1 MIITEVRE
9 NKLESGSGMLL
20 QIPKDTLLQRA
31 PLYQKGWEALLN
43 GQGKYAL
50 ILGAGPATREIA
62 YAFEGQELKQY
73 ALPSIHC
80 YDIAS
85 PPKEFDDIRVKFPT
99 VEMEYHSGVDLAKF
113 VPQDD
118 FIGNTRL
125 VSVHGV
131 LDYLTP
137 EAISHFFSQIAK
149 IKPETVSIRLCL
161 TVGPWEKEFASR
173 NVDLTQGE
181 TESIEKLRQGNV
193 KVVTIE
199 ELQTSI
205 MQMEIP
211 TEAKVAHNLK
221 TDYPASYFL
230 PDRLAGYMKGIGYNH
245 LEFLTY
251 NPQGGD
257 VYSALLMIFD
267 NKSE

>member
-1 MIITEVRE
+1 MTKTEVHE
-9 NKLESGSGMLL
+9 TQLESGSGMLL
-20 QIPKDTLLQRA
+20 QIPKDILLQRA
-31 PLYQKGWEALLN
+31 SLYQKGWEALLN

-62 YAFEGQELKQY
+62 YAFEGQELNQY

-85 PPKEFDDIRVKFPT
+85 PPKEFDDLRAKFPS
-99 VEMEYHSGVDLAKF
+99 VKMEYHSGVDLAKF

-125 VSVHGV
+125 VSMHGV

-137 EAISHFFSQIAK
+137 EAISYLFSQIAR
-149 IKPETVSIRLCL
+149 IKPEMVSIRLCL
-161 TVGPWEKEFASR
+161 TVGSWEKEFAS
-173 NVDLTQGE
+173 NNADLTQRE

-199 ELQTSI
+199 EFQDSI
-205 MQMEIP
+205 MQMRIP
-211 TEAKVAHNLK
+211 TEAKVAHNLS

-230 PDRLAGYMKGIGYNH
+230 PDKLAGYMKGIGYNH
-245 LEFLTY
+245 LEFLAY

-257 VYSALLMIFD
+257 DYSSLLMIFD
-267 NKSE
+267 NKRE